1 MITAADE
8 LPKGWSLT
16 RQGGAIVVESPT
28 GASDGTF
35 DYVTAYAKAPSG
47 ENRTL
52 WRLADL
58 LLGGRTATA
67 PNPLAVPLEFAQT
80 RLDLSET
87 RVRVLEKYLAAAI
100 PALELLTQI
109 SEARGEDGAA
119 GRESVAAIRRVLG
132 SKV

>member
-1 MITAADE
+1 M
-8 LPKGWSLT
+8 
-16 RQGGAIVVESPT
+16 VESPT
-28 GASDGTF
+28 GANDGTF

-67 PNPLAVPLEFAQT
+67 PNPLAGPLEFTQT
-80 RLDLSET
+80 RLDLSEA
-87 RVRVLEKYLAAAI
+87 RARVLEKFLAATI

-109 SEARGEDGAA
+109 GEERGVDGAP
-119 GRESVAAIRRVLG
+119 GRESVADIRRVLG
-132 SKV
+132 SKS